1 MNDLVTFDRTPFH
14 VLLNVAGGFTGYGLG
29 AGLGLDTG
37 QKLLM
42 SGTGVLAGNLLYA
55 NPKVRKWE
63 VGQLV
68 DESLTFSPSL
78 VQVALQIALTGGGVF
93 LGVELGGSFEEKL
106 LIGGSLGGVGLL
118 GANLLFN
125 RYLNFLNKALDL
137 PTLTDI
143 DDFSKDP
150 AGWAKEN
157 PIKLAQTLEIPFD
170 MFLPPLWIARIMGWD
185 PVEKIGHAIDPDAK

>member
-1 MNDLVTFDRTPFH
+1 MNEILSFDKEPWH
-14 VLLNVAGGFTGYGLG
+14 LLLNIAGCFGGYGL
-29 AGLGLDTG
+29 ATGLGLDTG

-42 SGTGVLAGNLLYA
+42 SGTGVLAGNALYA
-55 NPKVRKWE
+55 QPQVKQWKGGE
-63 VGQLV
+63 LV
-68 DESLTFSPSL
+68 DEALTFSPSL
-78 VQVALQIALTGGGVF
+78 IQIALQIALTGGGVF